1 MIGTSTTNATPRDKW
16 WCAVYLRMTFEA
28 AVKHGVSP
36 GAVALLEHAYAVA
49 VSDYCSTQAEIDALE
64 QAIGDD

>member
-1 MIGTSTTNATPRDKW
+1 
-16 WCAVYLRMTFEA
+16 MTFEA